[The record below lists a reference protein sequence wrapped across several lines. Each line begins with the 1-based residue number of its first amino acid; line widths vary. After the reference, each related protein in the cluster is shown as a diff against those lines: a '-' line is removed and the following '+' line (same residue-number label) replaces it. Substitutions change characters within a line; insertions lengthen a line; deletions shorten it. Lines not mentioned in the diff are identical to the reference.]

1 MTPMVDVQVAGTRKR
16 IRIRAILDTGFEGQ
30 VCLPIELAVPLGL
43 ELSGRMQYQLADG
56 SLKRDLLFKGNAFFL
71 GKKRRAVI
79 SLTEGDALVG
89 TELLSDC
96 RLLIDFPKEKVRL
109 ARSKK

>member
-1 MTPMVDVQVAGTRKR
+1 MTPMVNVRVAGTRKR
-16 IRIRAILDTGFEGQ
+16 ISARAILDTGFEGQ
-30 VCLPIELAVPLGL
+30 LCLPIDMAVPLGL
-43 ELSGRMQYQLADG
+43 ELCGKTWYQLADG
-56 SLKRDLLFKGNAFFL
+56 KVQRDLLFKGNVFFL
-71 GKKRRAVI
+71 GKKRRVII